1 MKKAIIKLAV
11 FISLIVIILLVT
23 SEIFR
28 PKHLEQP
35 NNTTVKMDGYYAL
48 ENNSLDVLFLGS
60 SNAYYGFNPAVV
72 YNETGLNSYVFAG
85 ESQSIETTYY
95 FLIEALKTQQPEIV
109 VIDVFGMLPEID
121 EYNNANV
128 IQRNI
133 ENLNFSLNKVN
144 AYIDLIDKPLG
155 IFDIFTYHNR
165 LAELKKFELT
175 YSFEKHFDDYFGY
188 TLGYPSSNEVIELP
202 IVGLNDYQVPEVRI
216 EYLEKIINLLDKN
229 NIELLLVKTPI
240 LLSDDNFTSLDTITN
255 YCEDNEIVFI
265 DFNNED
271 YEIDY
276 KQNRDGD
283 VWHANVR
290 GAKKLSTYIGTYIYD
305 NYDIKNNNDLY
316 RAQYLSLYSK
326 TNQVVLRYEDDHE
339 KFFKYLKN
347 EDVTYVIS
355 YQQNDYFYLDS
366 ISLSYLIDL
375 GINLENFEN
384 RNNFVYIC
392 DNNKIKYENT
402 TTEDFEYLLSNLR
415 YNINIKQNDG
425 YMDISYNN
433 DLNPKFVGINIS
445 IIDNNTGNKISD
457 VAIATTGYIQLL
469 RLKY

>member
-1 MKKAIIKLAV
+1 
-11 FISLIVIILLVT
+11 
-23 SEIFR
+23 
-28 PKHLEQP
+28 
-35 NNTTVKMDGYYAL
+35 
-48 ENNSLDVLFLGS
+48 
-60 SNAYYGFNPAVV
+60 
-72 YNETGLNSYVFAG
+72 
-85 ESQSIETTYY
+85 
-95 FLIEALKTQQPEIV
+95 
-109 VIDVFGMLPEID
+109 
-121 EYNNANV
+121 
-128 IQRNI
+128 
-133 ENLNFSLNKVN
+133 
-144 AYIDLIDKPLG
+144 
-155 IFDIFTYHNR
+155 
-165 LAELKKFELT
+165 
-175 YSFEKHFDDYFGY
+175 
-188 TLGYPSSNEVIELP
+188 
-202 IVGLNDYQVPEVRI
+202 VGLNDYQVPEVRI